1 VLTAEASA
9 LTDDDADEPESKRR
23 LGIQSVEIGA
33 RVLFELAN
41 CGRAVTLSE
50 LARRLDMAA
59 SNVRRYLVSLVTA
72 GLVEQENQSLR
83 YHLGVSS
90 IRLGLAAMAQRPEIE
105 LAVEEARSLRD
116 EVDCCVGVLVP
127 GESGPVM
134 IRWLENGD
142 RVTHVGKIGA
152 TFSLIHSA
160 AGRAFLA
167 FMPIEVARAAYER
180 ETRGASVPSQAG
192 APLAWKEFVS
202 MLERTKNDRMSHV
215 RDDYTAGIEAVGAP
229 AFNAAGE
236 ISFILTLVGR
246 TGIFDAQSKPAAPAA
261 LKHAAERL
269 SAILGYTEGAKA
281 ITFPKRL
288 RLSLRDL

>member
-1 VLTAEASA
+1 MTE
-9 LTDDDADEPESKRR
+9 DDVDGPESKRR

-50 LARRLDMAA
+50 LSRRLDMAP

-72 GLVEQENQSLR
+72 GLVEQETQSLR

-90 IRLGLAAMAQRPEIE
+90 IRLGLAAMGQRPEIE

-116 EVDCCVGVLVP
+116 EVDCCVGVLCP
-127 GESGPVM
+127 GESGLVM

-167 FMPIEVARAAYER
+167 FLPVEVARAAYER
-180 ETRGASVPSQAG
+180 EARGASVPTDAG
-192 APLAWKEFVS
+192 VRLLWQDFAS
-202 MLERTKNDRMSHV
+202 MLARTKEEGASHV

-229 AFNAAGE
+229 VFNAAGE
-236 ISFILTLVGR
+236 IAFILTLVGR
-246 TGIFDAQSKPAAPAA
+246 TGIFDAESKPAAPAA
-261 LKHAAERL
+261 LKRAAQRL
-269 SAILGYTEGAKA
+269 SAVLGYTEGAA
-281 ITFPKRL
+281 PIAFPDRL
-288 RLSLRDL
+288 RLSSRDL